1 MSWEEP
7 PRYDMNEWG
16 KKRII
21 RKDPNAP
28 YRNPFVAY
36 PGSVLKIVA
45 FFALV
50 FCLIVLV
57 LSANWLMLL
66 ITAAIIYVIWGGK
79 KP

>member
-1 MSWEEP
+1 MAWAEP

-21 RKDPNAP
+21 RKDPEESN
-28 YRNPFVAY
+28 RNPFVAY

-50 FCLIVLV
+50 LCIIKLA
-57 LSANWLMLL
+57 LSASWPMLL
-66 ITAAIIYVIWGGK
+66 IAAAIIYVIWGGK

>member
-1 MSWEEP
+1 MAWEEP

-21 RKDPNAP
+21 RKDSDEP
-28 YRNPFVAY
+28 YRNSLVSY

-50 FCLIVLV
+50 LCIIKLA
-57 LSANWLMLL
+57 LSASWLMLL